1 MEMKASVSKHQ
12 PKVECALQNLS
23 RAPGGVGK
31 GPTTID
37 R

>member
-1 MEMKASVSKHQ
+1 MEMKASVSK
-12 PKVECALQNLS
+12 PKVACALQNLS

-31 GPTTID
+31 EPTTID